1 MEYEANAL
9 KVFEN
14 VEFGAVRTM
23 LREGEPWF
31 VSIDVCNALGLSNSR
46 KAVSRLDN
54 DEKMTVT
61 SSDGHSGQRG
71 GAQMLTIVNESGLYS
86 LVLSSRKPEAKA
98 FKRWITH
105 EVIPSIRQ
113 TGMYMTRETM
123 AKFLADPDNAIAM
136 LTAYRDN
143 LLELEKANAKIKED
157 EPKVLLAECI
167 VDGDGCISVGELAK
181 ILCQNGVKT
190 GQNRLFER
198 LRKDG
203 FLSERMGIDYNSP
216 TQKSIDRGYM
226 RIKKSTVFRGG
237 TRIAVRTPRI
247 TGKGQLYFVNK
258 YAKKVG

>member
-1 MEYEANAL
+1 MEYESNAL

-31 VSIDVCNALGLSNSR
+31 ISIDVCNALGLSNPR
-46 KAVSRLDN
+46 KAVSRLDS
-54 DEKMTVT
+54 DEKNTVT
-61 SSDGHSGQRG
+61 LSDGTPGNPN
-71 GAQMLTIVNESGLYS
+71 MTIVSESGLYA

-157 EPKVLLAECI
+157 EPKVLLAEYI
-167 VDGDGCISVGELAK
+167 TDGDGCISVGELAK
-181 ILCQNGVKT
+181 ILCQNGVET

-203 FLSERMGIDYNSP
+203 FLSERMGIDYNLP

-237 TRIAVRTPRI
+237 THIAVRTPRI